1 MRSPAHVPV
10 TAGNAPV
17 REGCGDARLA
27 PGGGGVRFAILGPL
41 EIRDDDDRPV
51 SLGTG
56 RQRMLLAIL
65 LLRLNEVV
73 STDRLIDGL
82 WGETPPETAAKAL
95 QGYVSQLRKALAPGR
110 AAADGILVT
119 RPPGYLIRADPE
131 VLDAHRF
138 ERLLGEGRRA
148 LEAGEPKEAAA
159 TLRQALA
166 LWRGGAL
173 SEFAYEAFAQDAIA
187 RLEELR
193 LTAIEERIEADL
205 ALGHHVGL
213 AGELEAL
220 VGRQPLRER
229 LRGQHMLALY
239 RSGRQAEALQ
249 EYQRARRLLV
259 QELGLEPGAALQRLE
274 RAILAQDPS
283 LDAPVSE
290 PEGAGAHRRTSRV
303 AADAVVCID
312 PERGAIAGH
321 AQVGRRP
328 VALAVGYGSVWVA
341 NADDGTVSRLDPET
355 LEVVRTIGIGATVV
369 GLAVGPDAVWAANGS
384 DGTVSRIDPST
395 DAVIETIDLRGSS
408 DLVWN
413 TTYAV
418 AFDGHAVWVPTG
430 PHDLVRIDPA
440 TSEPEAPID
449 VGGVPVAVAVVDGAL
464 WVATTAERALR
475 IEPRT
480 RAITAEVPVGYPVAM
495 AAGEGA
501 VWVADARGSVW
512 CIEPDTA
519 AVAQTIRVG
528 RGPLGIVAR
537 DGALWAADTGAGTVL
552 RVDLSS
558 GAVVDVFALGQSPT
572 DVAVGYG
579 AVWVAVQQGGMG

>member
-1 MRSPAHVPV
+1 M
-10 TAGNAPV
+10 
-17 REGCGDARLA
+17 
-27 PGGGGVRFAILGPL
+27 RFAILGPL

-51 SLGTG
+51 SLGAG

-73 STDRLIDGL
+73 STDRLIDEL

-95 QGYVSQLRKALAPGR
+95 QGYVSQLRKALEPGR
-110 AAADGILVT
+110 AAADRILVT
-119 RPPGYLIRADPE
+119 HPPGYLLRADPE

-148 LEAGEPKEAAA
+148 LDAGEPKEAAT

-166 LWRGGAL
+166 LWRGAAL

-229 LRGQHMLALY
+229 LRGQHMLTLY
-239 RSGRQAEALQ
+239 RCGRQAEALQ

-283 LDAPVSE
+283 LDAPVPE
-290 PEGAGAHRRTSRV
+290 PEGAGAQRRTGSRV

-355 LEVVRTIGIGATVV
+355 LEVVRTIGIGAPVI

-384 DGTVSRIDPST
+384 DGTVSRIDPSS

-418 AFDGHAVWVPTG
+418 AVDGHAAWVATG

-440 TSEPEAPID
+440 TSEPAAPID
-449 VGGVPVAVAVVDGAL
+449 VGRVPVAVAVADGAV

-475 IEPRT
+475 VEPRT

-495 AAGEGA
+495 AAGEDA
-501 VWVADARGSVW
+501 VWVADAGGSVW

-519 AVAQTIRVG
+519 AVAQTIRIG
-528 RGPLGIVAR
+528 RGPLGVTAR
-537 DGALWAADTGAGTVL
+537 DGVLWAADTGAGTVL

-558 GAVVDVFALGQSPT
+558 GAVTDVFALGQSPT
-572 DVAVGYG
+572 DVALGYG
-579 AVWVAVQQGGMG
+579 AVWVAVQQAGMG